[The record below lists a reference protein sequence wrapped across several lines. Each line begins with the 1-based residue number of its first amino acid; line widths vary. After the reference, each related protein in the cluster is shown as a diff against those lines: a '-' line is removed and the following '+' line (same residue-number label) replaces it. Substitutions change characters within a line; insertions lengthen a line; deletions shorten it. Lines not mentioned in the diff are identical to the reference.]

1 MQEYNING
9 VEVEVVREEVTRSNE
24 TIFSRIVDLINSSKE
39 RKELDLTKKKE
50 KK

>member
-1 MQEYNING
+1 MQEYNIKG
-9 VEVEVVREEVTRSNE
+9 VEVEVVREEISRSNE

-39 RKELDLTKKKE
+39 NKELELIKNKE